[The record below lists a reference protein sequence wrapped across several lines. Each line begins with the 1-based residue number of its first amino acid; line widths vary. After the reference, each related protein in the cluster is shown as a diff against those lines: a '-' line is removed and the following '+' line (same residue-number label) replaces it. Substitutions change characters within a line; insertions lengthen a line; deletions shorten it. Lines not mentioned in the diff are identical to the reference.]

1 LIIGRADKFVENW
14 NVLELFDLDFED
26 VLDLLKGLLGLIH
39 LLFAV

>member
-1 LIIGRADKFVENW
+1 LIIGRANKFVENW